1 MLYNRISIGILLAS
15 FILYY
20 SQGLFFGVGS
30 NISQVFLLAILFIS
44 LLYFFKAIFTEEKK
58 ELFFLFWTFLLLAN
72 VLGFLWEGAFSR
84 GPILE
89 MFKSVLICLL
99 AFYPFYYSSR
109 KGDLKSHNLKIFFL
123 IMLPIVIFQFFRNQ
137 KDMISLMEGNDFNV
151 VNNVAYS
158 FISLLPYVF
167 FFKGKRIMSGI
178 LIAIIFGFTIYS
190 SKRGAIIACI
200 LGLLLYFY
208 FQFRTMDKQ
217 NRYIG
222 YTFFFMLLF
231 GIGAFTVKSLLA
243 NEFLITRMTSILE
256 GDLSGRELIYT
267 RLFDY
272 WYNGDTI
279 WDFIFGSG
287 FASSLKIVGIFAHN
301 DWLELLTNFGIFGI
315 IIYLIL
321 FYSAVRLSVRKD
333 WLPDKRILM
342 FTILVLW
349 FFISLVSMWYT
360 SIDGFGQAAL
370 LGYLV
375 GSRSSSLE

>member
-109 KGDLKSHNLKIFFL
+109 KGDLKSQNLKIFFL

-231 GIGAFTVKSLLA
+231 GIGAFTVKSLMA